1 VAEDAPKVP
10 NPFYAELQRL
20 REQVSSAAPDI
31 TGALDDPTRNMV
43 DGQAWRGTGPAE
55 AFEQELTGRKSR
67 LGTLVQE
74 VLDQIDAKLA
84 TTEQMVPATVAHSYH
99 NALRVEGVR

>member
-1 VAEDAPKVP
+1 MAEDAPMVP

-20 REQVSSAAPDI
+20 REQVSTAAPDI

-43 DGQAWRGTGPAE
+43 DGEAWTGTGPAE
-55 AFEQELTGRKSR
+55 AFAQELTGRKSR
-67 LGTLVQE
+67 LGTLVQD
-74 VLDQIDAKLA
+74 VLEQIDAKLA
-84 TTEQMVPATVAHSYH
+84 NTDEMVPATVARSYQ

>member
-1 VAEDAPKVP
+1 MAEDAPMVP

-20 REQVSSAAPDI
+20 REQVSTAAPDI

-43 DGQAWRGTGPAE
+43 DGEAWRGTGPAE
-55 AFEQELTGRKSR
+55 AFEAELTGRKSR
-67 LGTLVQE
+67 LGTLVQA

-84 TTEQMVPATVAHSYH
+84 TTDEMVPATVAHSYH